1 MTGRDTVTGP
11 GLSISSTGAVCRKG
25 KVGIGASGASRGI
38 AESGPGGLRSGPER
52 VFHRCCPSCII
63 DHLLSPRNV
72 RDYRDYHKT

>member
-38 AESGPGGLRSGPER
+38 AESGPGGLRSGTG
-52 VFHRCCPSCII
+52 VHRCCPHHASLII
-63 DHLLSPRNV
+63 Y
-72 RDYRDYHKT
+72 YRPET